1 VLATLLPDNVT
12 PAIIAQAARN
22 GDLYAQHI
30 IAQTAFYLAVGIGNL
45 INILEPERIIMG
57 GGVMRSFDLFAPTM
71 IETLRTRSKMKRLE
85 AIELLPAALGLNA
98 GITGAVRAICME
110 LGISS
115 FSP

>member
-1 VLATLLPDNVT
+1 
-12 PAIIAQAARN
+12 
-22 GDLYAQHI
+22 
-30 IAQTAFYLAVGIGNL
+30 
-45 INILEPERIIMG
+45 
-57 GGVMRSFDLFAPTM
+57 MRSFDLFAPTM